1 MKKYFLFDLDGTLT
15 DTGPGITE
23 CVQYALGQLG
33 WTPQEDGFL
42 RQFVGP
48 PLTVSFQTFCDMDEG
63 QARQAIKLYR
73 ERYNAVGLYKSPLYP
88 GVEQLLEG
96 LSGTATLCV
105 ATSKREEGARR
116 ILALRGIERYF
127 TVVVGDDGSRPTK
140 AHVIDRVLRL
150 LGDPPLS
157 EVVMVGDRS
166 YDVEGAKSC
175 GIESIGAGYGYAQ
188 PGELE
193 EAGAEYLAEDVNT
206 LGRLCRTLAG
216 PQGKRTGINGQDRA
230 QLFLDLY
237 KQVED
242 ELENKYHNSRRHFS
256 SAVYEF
262 IKDYESAPVR
272 DKLDIC
278 RHIRNLMAHS
288 ANMDGEPVV
297 EPSQPVVDALQEVLD
312 FVRKP
317 PLAME
322 YATRG
327 DRVLK
332 VGANQKVLRVMELM
346 EKNGYSHVPVMK
358 EGRFYGVFSSGSVMR
373 YLLKNRGKGLSQETT
388 IRDLRGFLAVEEH
401 IENYE
406 FVPADATYIHVRQR
420 FEQVRA
426 RNKRV
431 SVIFITQNGKP
442 DQPLLG
448 MLTPWDVL
456 GES

>member
-1 MKKYFLFDLDGTLT
+1 MKKYFLFDLDGTLA
-15 DTGPGITE
+15 DTGPGIME
-23 CVQYALGQLG
+23 SVQYALSELG
-33 WTPQEDGFL
+33 WMPQEEEFL

-48 PLTVSFQTFCDMDEG
+48 PLMVSFQTFCGMDEKEANRAI
-63 QARQAIKLYR
+63 QIYRQ
-73 ERYNAVGLYKSPLYP
+73 RYNAAGLYKSPLYP
-88 GVEQLLEG
+88 NIDRMLSQLYE
-96 LSGTATLCV
+96 SATLCV
-105 ATSKREEGARR
+105 ATSKREEGARK
-116 ILALRGIERYF
+116 ILSMRGIEKYF

-140 AHVIDRVLRL
+140 AHVIDKALRL
-150 LGDPPLS
+150 LGDPPIS

-166 YDVEGAKSC
+166 YDIEGAKYC
-175 GIESIGAGYGYAQ
+175 GIESIGATYGYSQ

-193 EAGAEYLAEDVNT
+193 EAGAEYTAEDVGSLT
-206 LGRLCRTLAG
+206 SLCRALAG
-216 PQGKRTGINGQDRA
+216 VKDKAREGRDRS

-237 KQVED
+237 KQIED
-242 ELENKYHNSRRHFS
+242 QLEDKYRNSRRHYT

-262 IKDYESAPVR
+262 IKDYESAPIR
-272 DKLDIC
+272 EKLDIC
-278 RHIRNLMAHS
+278 RHIRNLMSHS

-297 EPSQPVVDALQEVLD
+297 VPSQPVVDALRDVLD
-312 FVRKP
+312 FVSKP
-317 PLAME
+317 PLAID

-327 DRVLK
+327 ERVLK

-358 EGRFYGVFSSGSVMR
+358 EDRFYGVFSSGSVMR
-373 YLLKNRGKGLSQETT
+373 YLLKNRGRGLNPDTT
-388 IRDLRGFLAVEEH
+388 IKELRGYLAVEEH

-406 FVPADATYIHVRQR
+406 FVPADATYIYVRQR

-431 SVIFITQNGKP
+431 SVIFITRNGKP

-456 GES
+456 GEN

>member
-23 CVQYALGQLG
+23 CVQYALQELG
-33 WTPQEDGFL
+33 WTPQEDSFL

-48 PLTVSFQTFCDMDEG
+48 PLMVSFQTFCDMDEKEA
-63 QARQAIKLYR
+63 QRAIQIYR

-88 GVEQLLEG
+88 NIDRLLGQL
-96 LSGTATLCV
+96 SQSATLCV
-105 ATSKREEGARR
+105 ATSKREEGARK
-116 ILALRGIERYF
+116 ILALRGVEKYF
-127 TVVVGDDGSRPTK
+127 TVVVGDDGTRPTK
-140 AHVIDRVLRL
+140 AHVIDKALRL
-150 LGDPPLS
+150 LGDPPVS
-157 EVVMVGDRS
+157 EVIMVGDRS
-166 YDVEGAKSC
+166 YDIEGAKYC
-175 GIESIGAGYGYAQ
+175 GLESIGVGYGYAK

-193 EAGAEYLAEDVNT
+193 EAGAEYLTEDVGA
-206 LGRLCRTLAG
+206 LSRLCMALSGAKDAARD
-216 PQGKRTGINGQDRA
+216 GQDRS

-237 KQVED
+237 KQIED
-242 ELENKYHNSRRHFS
+242 ELDNKYRNSRRRYT

-272 DKLDIC
+272 EKLDIC

-297 EPSQPVVDALQEVLD
+297 VPSQPVVDALIEVLD
-312 FVRKP
+312 FVKKP
-317 PLAME
+317 PLAID

-358 EGRFYGVFSSGSVMR
+358 EDRFYGVFSSGSVMR
-373 YLLKNRGKGLSQETT
+373 YLLKTRGRGLNQDTT
-388 IRDLRGFLAVEEH
+388 IKDLRGYLAVEEH
-401 IENYE
+401 VENYE
-406 FVPADATYIHVRQR
+406 FVPADATYIYVRQR

-431 SVIFITQNGKP
+431 SVIFITRDGKP

>member
-23 CVQYALGQLG
+23 SVQYALSQLG
-33 WTPQEDGFL
+33 WMPQEDRFL

-48 PLTVSFQTFCDMDEG
+48 PLLVSFQEFCGMDEKEA
-63 QARQAIKLYR
+63 QRAIKIYR
-73 ERYNAVGLYKSPLYP
+73 DRYNAAGLYKSPLYP
-88 GVEQLLEG
+88 NIDRLLSQLSEH
-96 LSGTATLCV
+96 ATICV
-105 ATSKREEGARR
+105 ATSKREEGARK
-116 ILALRGIERYF
+116 ILSLRNIEKFF
-127 TVVVGDDGSRPTK
+127 TVVTGDDGTRPTK
-140 AHVIDRVLRL
+140 AHVIDKVIRE
-150 LGDPPLS
+150 LGDPPVS
-157 EVVMVGDRS
+157 EIVMIGDRS
-166 YDVEGAKSC
+166 YDIEGAKYC
-175 GIESIGAGYGYAQ
+175 GIESIGVTYGYSS

-193 EAGAEYLAEDVNT
+193 KAGADYLAEDVGA
-206 LGRLCRTLAG
+206 LDRLCRALAG
-216 PQGKRTGINGQDRA
+216 VKDSLKEGQDRS

-237 KQVED
+237 KQIED
-242 ELENKYHNSRRHFS
+242 HLDEKYRNSRRHYT

-272 DKLDIC
+272 ENLDIC
-278 RHIRNLMAHS
+278 RHIRNLMSHS

-297 EPSQPVVDALQEVLD
+297 VPSQPVVDALREVLD
-312 FVRKP
+312 FVSKP
-317 PLAME
+317 PLAID

-332 VGANQKVLRVMELM
+332 VGVNQKVLRVMELM

-358 EGRFYGVFSSGSVMR
+358 EDRFYGVFSSGSVMR
-373 YLLKNRGKGLSQETT
+373 YLLKNRGRGLTPDTT
-388 IRDLRGFLAVEEH
+388 VKELRGYLAVEEH

-406 FVPADATYIHVRQR
+406 FVPADATYIYVRQR

-431 SVIFITQNGKP
+431 SVIFITKDGKP

-456 GES
+456 RDD

>member
-1 MKKYFLFDLDGTLT
+1 MKKYFLFDLDGTLA
-15 DTGPGITE
+15 DTGQGITE
-23 CVQYALGQLG
+23 CVQYALSELG
-33 WTPQEDGFL
+33 WTPQEEEFL

-48 PLTVSFQTFCDMDEG
+48 PLMDSFREFCGMGENE
-63 QARQAIKLYR
+63 AKRAIKIYR
-73 ERYNAVGLYKSPLYP
+73 ERYNAAGLYKSPLYP
-88 GVEQLLEG
+88 NIDRLLAR
-96 LSGTATLCV
+96 LSSGATLCV
-105 ATSKREEGARR
+105 ATSKREEGARK
-116 ILALRGIERYF
+116 ILAMRDIERYF
-127 TVVVGDDGSRPTK
+127 TYVVGDDGTRPTK
-140 AHVIDRVLRL
+140 AHVIDQALRL
-150 LGDPPLS
+150 LGEPPLS
-157 EVVMVGDRS
+157 EVVMIGDRS
-166 YDVEGAKSC
+166 YDIEGAKCC
-175 GIESIGAGYGYAQ
+175 GIESIGVGYGYSA

-193 EAGAEYLAEDVNT
+193 EAGAEYTAGDVGELT
-206 LGRLCRTLAG
+206 RLCTAMSGAKDNTADGRE
-216 PQGKRTGINGQDRA
+216 RA

-242 ELENKYHNSRRHFS
+242 ELEDKFRNSRRHYT

-262 IKDYESAPVR
+262 IKDYESAPIR

-297 EPSQPVVDALQEVLD
+297 VPSQPVVEALREVLD
-312 FVRKP
+312 FVQRP
-317 PLAME
+317 PLAID

-332 VGANQKVLRVMELM
+332 VGAAQKVLRVMELM

-358 EGRFYGVFSSGSVMR
+358 EDRFYGVFSSGSVMR
-373 YLLKNRGKGLSQETT
+373 YLLKNRGRGLTPETT
-388 IRDLRGFLAVEEH
+388 IKDMRGYLAVDEH
-401 IENYE
+401 VENYE
-406 FVPADATYIHVRQR
+406 FVPADATYIYVRGR

-431 SVIFITQNGKP
+431 SVIFITRDGKP

>member
-1 MKKYFLFDLDGTLT
+1 MKKYFLFDLDGTLA
-15 DTGPGITE
+15 DTGQGITE
-23 CVQYALGQLG
+23 SVQYALTEMG
-33 WTPQEDGFL
+33 WMPQEDSFL

-48 PLTVSFQTFCDMDEG
+48 PLLDSFREFCGMDEDT
-63 QARQAIKLYR
+63 ANRAIKLYR
-73 ERYNAVGLYKSPLYP
+73 ERYNATGLYKSPLYP
-88 GVEQLLEG
+88 NIDRLLSK
-96 LSGTATLCV
+96 LSDCATLCV
-105 ATSKREEGARR
+105 ATSKREEGARK
-116 ILALRGIERYF
+116 ILGLRGIEKYF
-127 TVVVGDDGSRPTK
+127 TAVVGDDGTRPTK
-140 AHVIDRVLRL
+140 AHVIDRALRD
-150 LGDPPLS
+150 LGDPPIS
-157 EVVMVGDRS
+157 EVVMIGDRG
-166 YDVEGAKSC
+166 YDIEGAKYC
-175 GIESIGAGYGYAQ
+175 GIESIGAAYGYAR

-193 EAGAEYLAEDVNT
+193 EAGADYMAEDVAS
-206 LGRLCRTLAG
+206 LERLCMALSGAKERD
-216 PQGKRTGINGQDRA
+216 REGQDRS

-242 ELENKYHNSRRHFS
+242 ELEDKFRNSRRHYS

-297 EPSQPVVDALQEVLD
+297 VPSQPVVDALREVLD
-312 FVRKP
+312 FVKKP
-317 PLAME
+317 PLAID

-358 EGRFYGVFSSGSVMR
+358 ENRFYGVFSSGSVMR
-373 YLLKNRGKGLSQETT
+373 YLLKNRGRGLNPDTT
-388 IRDLRGFLAVEEH
+388 IKELRGYLAVEEH
-401 IENYE
+401 VENYE
-406 FVPADATYIHVRQR
+406 FVPADATYIYVRSR

-431 SVIFITQNGKP
+431 SVIFITRDGKP

-456 GES
+456 GEN